1 MQQAL
6 SKMDEMLHAL
16 DNGTFLT
23 TSVGDDLIAN
33 LCFHNSTVC
42 HAVSEQWQWA
52 SGGRHGQYVI
62 IHY

>member
-33 LCFHNSTVC
+33 LCVFIT
-42 HAVSEQWQWA
+42 ALYA
-52 SGGRHGQYVI
+52 TR
-62 IHY
+62 